1 MLRLVQWKEEEEM
14 KRWDLGFKKKEN
26 NIKRSGKRIKGKGG
40 GKADMNEQ
48 DHL

>member
-26 NIKRSGKRIKGKGG
+26 IIKG
-40 GKADMNEQ
+40 NFF
-48 DHL
+48 